1 MENNQD
7 SDEGCS
13 YRCLIRR
20 MSEDE
25 EGQLFAR
32 VLLPWLAA
40 SPGKVAWLA
49 ALRERGSVTLPV
61 LEIEDLWE
69 LYALSRLC
77 ELLVFETEES
87 ALRAPRLSMPELEDF
102 LARLGID
109 VLRPM
114 HYSAFHHE
122 IVRLV
127 PAQDPAH
134 LPSLLGYEW
143 PCLML
148 GSLLLMRGGV
158 SVQAGREVLAPGIA
172 DAATLYWAYSRP
184 RRPAHDLAH
193 GWGSNS
199 AWRTAFRRDY
209 ALDGQWHFNVDGTVD
224 LELLAPD
231 AVDEYGLTV
240 AQRVE
245 LLVNRSF
252 ITTNREHADL
262 FPYADRFSAASLQ
275 ADDEARLPF
284 WKRLFA

>member
-77 ELLVFETEES
+77 ELLVFETEEI
-87 ALRAPRLSMPELEDF
+87 ALRAPRLSMPELEDV